1 MIHPRLY
8 QEGDL
13 HKYTINLPKGLYQ
26 KARTKASSLG
36 IYSVSIY
43 FRAILIRE
51 IEKSFTADEIL
62 ESRKESIAIDSAK
75 HRRVFLDNIHREY
88 PQSFRVNV
96 KKFLDKVISKQYTLF

>member
-1 MIHPRLY
+1 MIHPRIY

-13 HKYTINLPKGLYQ
+13 HKYSINLPTELYQ
-26 KARTKASSLG
+26 RARGKAKALG

-51 IEKSFTADEIL
+51 IEKSLSAEEIL
-62 ESRKESIAIDSAK
+62 ESRKQSIAIDSAK

-88 PQSFRVNV
+88 PHAFRVNV